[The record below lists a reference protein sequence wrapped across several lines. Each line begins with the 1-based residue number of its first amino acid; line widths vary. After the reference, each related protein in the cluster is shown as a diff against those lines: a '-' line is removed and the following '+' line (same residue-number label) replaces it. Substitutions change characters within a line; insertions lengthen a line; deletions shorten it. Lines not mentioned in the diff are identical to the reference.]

1 MSFYNTN
8 KENAKESLDSSLKAK
23 RQEVVIYDLFL
34 LFSKPLSPSM
44 VCDALNNKWPITSIR
59 RAMTNLT
66 DDGAIV
72 KTQETVKGIYGKNE
86 HLWSLP
92 EKVANSKQALL
103 FDF

>member
-8 KENAKESLDSSLKAK
+8 KENAKESLDSSQKAK

-34 LFSKPLSPSM
+34 LSNEPLSPSM
-44 VCDALNNKWPITSIR
+44 VCNALNNKWPITSIR

-66 DDGAIV
+66 DDGMIV
-72 KTQETVKGIYGKNE
+72 KTQETVKGVYGKNE

-92 EKVANSKQALL
+92 EKFVKLKQALL

>member
-1 MSFYNTN
+1 
-8 KENAKESLDSSLKAK
+8 
-23 RQEVVIYDLFL
+23 
-34 LFSKPLSPSM
+34 
-44 VCDALNNKWPITSIR
+44 
-59 RAMTNLT
+59 MTNLT

>member
-8 KENAKESLDSSLKAK
+8 KENPEEFADSSRKAK
-23 RQEVVIYDLFL
+23 RQEIVIYDLFL
-34 LFSKPLSPSM
+34 LFNEPLSPSM
-44 VCDALNNKWPITSIR
+44 VCKALDEKWPITSIR

-66 DDGAIV
+66 DDGMIV
-72 KTQETVKGIYGKNE
+72 KTQETVKGVYGKNE

-92 EKVANSKQALL
+92 EKTSNSKQALL

>member
-8 KENAKESLDSSLKAK
+8 KENVEQSADSSRKAK
-23 RQEVVIYDLFL
+23 RQEIVIYDLFL
-34 LFSKPLSPSM
+34 LFDEPLSPSM
-44 VCDALNNKWPITSIR
+44 VYKAVNEKWPITSIR

-66 DDGAIV
+66 DNGMIV
-72 KTQETVKGIYGKNE
+72 KTQETVKGVYGKNE

-92 EKVANSKQALL
+92 QKASDLKQALL

>member
-8 KENAKESLDSSLKAK
+8 KENLEEFADSSRKAK
-23 RQEVVIYDLFL
+23 RQEIVIYDLFL
-34 LFSKPLSPSM
+34 LFNEPLSPSM
-44 VCDALNNKWPITSIR
+44 VCKALDGKWPITSIR

-66 DDGAIV
+66 DDGMII
-72 KTQETVKGIYGKNE
+72 KTQETVKGVYGKNE

-92 EKVANSKQALL
+92 EKTSDSKQALL

>member
-1 MSFYNTN
+1 
-8 KENAKESLDSSLKAK
+8 
-23 RQEVVIYDLFL
+23 
-34 LFSKPLSPSM
+34 
-44 VCDALNNKWPITSIR
+44 
-59 RAMTNLT
+59 MTNLT

-92 EKVANSKQALL
+92 EKTSDSKQALL

>member
-8 KENAKESLDSSLKAK
+8 KESVEEALASSAKATK
-23 RQEVVIYDLFL
+23 QETVIYDLFL
-34 LFSKPLSPSM
+34 LCNKPLSPSM
-44 VCDALNNKWPITSIR
+44 VHKALNEKWPITSIR

-66 DDGAIV
+66 DDGTIV
-72 KTQETVKGIYGKNE
+72 KTQETVKGVYGKNE

-92 EKVANSKQALL
+92 EKLVELKQALL